1 MYVHLRILETP
12 VKRHKQTRHFSSS
25 GGKRSSGIILHLSSF
40 WQLTVVRGGIIFR
53 KLTPTPLFPSSSLNL
68 WEWRRGFRSSRRV
81 SYLQKKSTHVVRST
95 YYVDEDFRRKQFSK
109 DERCKQRLAPRKTTL
124 KSSPNSS
131 MSPSS
136 SSFATVMFI
145 MSVGRR
151 VCSTWKTISSIF
163 CERAPLIKYCSW
175 KYPFQKSLF
184 EITNGMYPFSNCGNV
199 RTFRYIFANHHYGV
213 PIFQWVVFPVL
224 VFRSMIGAMVFYGL
238 LLPLHFLESVHEWLQ
253 LVWHILT

>member
-40 WQLTVVRGGIIFR
+40 WQLTVVVARGGIIFR
-53 KLTPTPLFPSSSLNL
+53 KLTPTTPLFPSSSLNL

-95 YYVDEDFRRKQFSK
+95 YYIDEDFRRKQFSK

-145 MSVGRR
+145 MSV
-151 VCSTWKTISSIF
+151 
-163 CERAPLIKYCSW
+163 
-175 KYPFQKSLF
+175 
-184 EITNGMYPFSNCGNV
+184 V
-199 RTFRYIFANHHYGV
+199 R
-213 PIFQWVVFPVL
+213 P
-224 VFRSMIGAMVFYGL
+224 SCM
-238 LLPLHFLESVHEWLQ
+238 
-253 LVWHILT
+253 

>member
-40 WQLTVVRGGIIFR
+40 WQLTVVKGWHHFSQIDPDDSPFSIFFF
-53 KLTPTPLFPSSSLNL
+53 KSLRMKMRVL
-68 WEWRRGFRSSRRV
+68 GSRRV
-81 SYLQKKSTHVVRST
+81 SYLQKKSTHVVHST
-95 YYVDEDFRRKQFSK
+95 YVCKDFRRSKQFSK

-136 SSFATVMFI
+136 SSFATLMFI
-145 MSVGRR
+145 MSSVRR
-151 VCSTWKTISSIF
+151 VCSSWKTISSF
-163 CERAPLIKYCSW
+163 CERAPLIKYYSW

-184 EITNGMYPFSNCGNV
+184 EIANGYFT
-199 RTFRYIFANHHYGV
+199 TFLWIVN
-213 PIFQWVVFPVL
+213 PIL
-224 VFRSMIGAMVFYGL
+224 VFKSMIGAMFFYGL
-238 LLPLHFLESVHEWLQ
+238 LLPLHFF
-253 LVWHILT
+253 